1 MTYINY
7 PTSLR
12 ANLTLLCVYYF
23 IKNIST
29 FFLCFLF
36 PYFCFLLYILLIF
49 VFHWICLL
57 YYKVF
62 HCFKGKRLYSM
73 FI

>member
-7 PTSLR
+7 PTSFR
-12 ANLTLLCVYYF
+12 ANLILLCVYRF

-29 FFLCFLF
+29 FFLCFLSLIF
-36 PYFCFLLYILLIF
+36 FLLYILL

-57 YYKVF
+57 YHKIF
-62 HCFKGKRLYSM
+62 HCFKGKRLYS
-73 FI
+73 I